1 MTKKKPPPER
11 LRPKTDDA
19 ELALAEACKLLGCGG
34 DPSKLCGADR
44 VRVGMVAGLM
54 AAVDAATESL
64 LAGNS
69 SAGDIGRLT
78 SSVDALVRLLPK
90 AATEAPSHRE
100 DPREALLK
108 IIMTMRERDADAF
121 ECYDGKVKQV
131 EALQA
136 EVAQLRAQL
145 AGKPP
150 EDSDVPTVVERVPAP
165 APTGNVV
172 SLPRVPAPA
181 APAPAAPAG
190 YDYDASTSDWKRYVN
205 SDGSIRSTPRGSGK
219 DWGPV

>member
-19 ELALAEACKLLGCGG
+19 ELALAEASQLLGLGG
-34 DPSKLCGADR
+34 NPSKLCGADR

-54 AAVDAATESL
+54 AAVDAATTSL

-78 SSVDALVRLLPK
+78 GSVDALIRLLPV
-90 AATEAPSHRE
+90 AATAAPEHRRE
-100 DPREALLK
+100 DPRAALLK

-121 ECYDGKVKQV
+121 EGYDGKVKQV

-145 AGKPP
+145 AGKAP
-150 EDSDVPTVVERVPAP
+150 EHSDVPTLVERVPAP
-165 APTGNVV
+165 ADNVV
-172 SLPRVPAPA
+172 PLKPPTSA
-181 APAPAAPAG
+181 APAPAAPA
-190 YDYDASTSDWKRYVN
+190 YDYDANSDWKRYVN
-205 SDGSIRSTPRGSGK
+205 ADGSISPTPRSSGH